1 MFDAD
6 AYDRRL
12 DEAAAFLQCHL
23 GTCPAVAVI
32 AGTGLGRLGRDE
44 AAGAGFPYAEIPGF
58 PCATAP
64 GHRGEL
70 LLSHLGGR
78 PTLVFQGRFH
88 LYEGHAVEELVFPFR
103 AVFRWGVRGL
113 VVTNAAGGLDLT
125 FQAGDVMLIT
135 DHINAMGASAL
146 TGPHLDSWGP
156 RFPDLS
162 CAYDPALRELA
173 LAKAS
178 DLGLRLHQ
186 GVYVAVRGPCLETPA
201 ETRFYRRMGADAI
214 GMSTVQEVMAAR
226 QAGVRVLGFS
236 AISNVNDPDHMAPA
250 TIGDILAAADRAAVG
265 LSCLINAVRRCWPET
280 GAP

>member
-12 DEAAAFLQCHL
+12 DLAAAFLERRL
-23 GTCPAVAVI
+23 GACPPVAVI
-32 AGTGLGRLGRDE
+32 AGTGLGRLGRDGD
-44 AAGAGFPYAEIPGF
+44 GAETCPYAEVPGF

-70 LLSHLGGR
+70 LMSRLGGL
-78 PTLVFQGRFH
+78 PALVFQGRFH
-88 LYEGHAVEELVFPFR
+88 LYEGHAAEELVFPFR

-113 VVTNAAGGLDLT
+113 VVTNAAGGLDLGYR
-125 FQAGDVMLIT
+125 AGDLMLIT

-146 TGPHLDSWGP
+146 SGPHRDAWGP
-156 RFPDLS
+156 RFPDMS
-162 CAYDPALRELA
+162 CPYDPMLRELA

-178 DLGLRLHQ
+178 ELGLELHQ

-250 TIGDILAAADRAAVG
+250 TIEAILAAADHAAVG
-265 LSCLINAVRRCWPET
+265 LARLIAEVRRAWPEVCP
-280 GAP
+280 A

>member
-12 DEAAAFLQCHL
+12 DLAAAFLERRL
-23 GTCPAVAVI
+23 GACPPVAVI
-32 AGTGLGRLGRDE
+32 AGTGLGRLGRDGD
-44 AAGAGFPYAEIPGF
+44 GAETCPYAEVPGF

-70 LLSHLGGR
+70 LMSRLGGL
-78 PTLVFQGRFH
+78 PALVFQGRFH
-88 LYEGHAVEELVFPFR
+88 LYEGHAPEELVFPFR

-113 VVTNAAGGLDLT
+113 VVTNAAGGLDLG
-125 FQAGDVMLIT
+125 FRAGDLMLIT

-146 TGPHLDSWGP
+146 NGPHRAAWGP
-156 RFPDLS
+156 RFPDMS
-162 CAYDPALRELA
+162 CPYDPMLRELA

-178 DLGLRLHQ
+178 ELGLELHQ

-250 TIGDILAAADRAAVG
+250 TIEAILAAADHAAVG
-265 LSCLINAVRRCWPET
+265 LARLIAEVRRAWPEVCP
-280 GAP
+280 A

>member
-12 DEAAAFLQCHL
+12 DLAAAFLERRL
-23 GTCPAVAVI
+23 GACPPVAVI
-32 AGTGLGRLGRDE
+32 AGTGLGRLGRDGD
-44 AAGAGFPYAEIPGF
+44 GAETCPYAEVPGF

-70 LLSHLGGR
+70 LMSRLGGL
-78 PTLVFQGRFH
+78 PALVFQGRFH
-88 LYEGHAVEELVFPFR
+88 LYEGHAAEERVFPFR

-113 VVTNAAGGLDLT
+113 VVTNAAGGLDLG
-125 FQAGDVMLIT
+125 FRAGDLMLIT

-146 TGPHLDSWGP
+146 SGPHRDAWGP
-156 RFPDLS
+156 RFPDMS
-162 CAYDPALRELA
+162 CPYDPMLRELA

-178 DLGLRLHQ
+178 ELGLELHQ

-250 TIGDILAAADRAAVG
+250 TIEAILAAADHAAVG
-265 LSCLINAVRRCWPET
+265 LARLIAEVRRAWPEVCP
-280 GAP
+280 A